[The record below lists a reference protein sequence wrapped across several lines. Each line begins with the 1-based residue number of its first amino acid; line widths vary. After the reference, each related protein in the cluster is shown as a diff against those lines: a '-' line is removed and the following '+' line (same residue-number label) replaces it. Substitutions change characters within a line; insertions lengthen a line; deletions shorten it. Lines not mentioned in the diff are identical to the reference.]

1 MNVKIMGKGKNK
13 LRVEFEGEDH
23 TLLNLLRQMLWE
35 ENVDYAAYEKSHP
48 FLENPTLVLETD
60 KKDPT
65 NTLKSAAKRMGEQV
79 EEFRKDFERSFGK

>member
-23 TLLNLLRQMLWE
+23 TLLNLLRQALWE
-35 ENVDYAAYEKSHP
+35 EGVDYSAYEKKHP
-48 FLENPTLVLETD
+48 FLENPTLILETD

-65 NTLKSAAKRMGEQV
+65 RTLKAAAKKVGDQMV
-79 EEFRKDFERSFGK
+79 EFRKDFSRTVKR

>member
-23 TLLNLLRQMLWE
+23 TLLNLLRQILWE
-35 ENVDYAAYEKSHP
+35 DSVDYAAYEKSHP

-65 NTLKSAAKRMGEQV
+65 NTLKSAAKRMGEQM
-79 EEFRKDFERSFGK
+79 EEFRKDFERAFGK